1 MPTKWVAQNGQTIH
15 VNSSR
20 LAIVGD
26 SAGGNMAATCTL
38 LAKERG
44 GPKITFQVL
53 FYPVTN
59 ANLNSTSYFKYQKG
73 YYLTRD
79 AMKWI
84 WDNYA
89 PDKAIRSLITV
100 SPLQASIEQL
110 KGLPPALII
119 TDEFDVLRSEGEAY
133 AHNLLMQVSQLLQ
146 PHIFG
151 TTHDFVRVNQLAD
164 TPAPRGAVGQLLT
177 F

>member
-1 MPTKWVAQNGQTIH
+1 MLTKWVAQNGQTIH

-20 LAIVGD
+20 LAVVGD
-26 SAGGNMAATCTL
+26 SAGGITVVTL

-59 ANLNSTSYFKYQKG
+59 ANFNSTSYIKYQKG

-89 PDKAIRSLITV
+89 PDKAI
-100 SPLQASIEQL
+100 E
-110 KGLPPALII
+110 AL
-119 TDEFDVLRSEGEAY
+119 
-133 AHNLLMQVSQLLQ
+133 
-146 PHIFG
+146 
-151 TTHDFVRVNQLAD
+151 
-164 TPAPRGAVGQLLT
+164 
-177 F
+177 